1 MKKIEAI
8 IKPYKLEDVKDG
20 LMKIG
25 IQGMTVLEVKG
36 FGRQKG
42 HTETYRGAEYEAVFL
57 TKIKIE
63 VVVADEMLDKVVS
76 TIIERARDGK
86 PGDGKIFVSSLE
98 DVIRIRTAEKG
109 VAAI

>member
-36 FGRQKG
+36 IWPSEGPHG
-42 HTETYRGAEYEAVFL
+42 DL
-57 TKIKIE
+57 
-63 VVVADEMLDKVVS
+63 
-76 TIIERARDGK
+76 
-86 PGDGKIFVSSLE
+86 PGG
-98 DVIRIRTAEKG
+98 
-109 VAAI
+109 

>member
-25 IQGMTVLEVKG
+25 VQGMTVSEVKG

-42 HTETYRGAEYEAVFL
+42 HTETYRGAEYEAIFL

-63 VVVADEMLDKVVS
+63 IIVPDEILDKAVNA
-76 TIIERARDGK
+76 IIERAKDGK

-98 DVIRIRTAEKG
+98 DVIRIRTGEKG

>member
-20 LMKIG
+20 LIKTG
-25 IQGMTVLEVKG
+25 VKGMTVFEVKG
-36 FGRQKG
+36 FGHQKG
-42 HTETYRGAEYEAVFL
+42 HTESYRGAEYEAVFL

-63 VVVADEMLDKVVS
+63 VVVPEELVEKVIAV
-76 TIIERARDGK
+76 IEETARTGK
-86 PGDGKIFVSSLE
+86 HGDGKIFVSSLD
-98 DVIRIRTAEKG
+98 DVVRIRTGEKG